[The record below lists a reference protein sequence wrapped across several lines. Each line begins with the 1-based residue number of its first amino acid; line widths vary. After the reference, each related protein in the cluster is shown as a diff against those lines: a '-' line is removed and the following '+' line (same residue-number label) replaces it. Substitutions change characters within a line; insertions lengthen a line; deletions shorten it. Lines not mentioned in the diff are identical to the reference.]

1 MSNQIKLMTG
11 SIFAVATLILIST
24 GSASAQDKGCMKT
37 ARSVQTQQ
45 QQNTSPSQSVQTQ
58 QPNSSPS
65 QFSQPGY
72 IRGTPFPLKERRK
85 RYNY

>member
-1 MSNQIKLMTG
+1 MSNQTKLMTG

-37 ARSVQTQQ
+37 ARSVQQTQQ

-65 QFSQPGY
+65 QFSRSGY
-72 IRGTPFPLKERRK
+72 IRGK
-85 RYNY
+85 

>member
-1 MSNQIKLMTG
+1 MSSQIKLVIG

-24 GSASAQDKGCMKT
+24 GAASAQEKGCMKT

-45 QQNTSPSQSVQTQ
+45 QNSLPSQSGQTQ

-65 QFSQPGY
+65 QFSRSGY
-72 IRGTPFPLKERRK
+72 IRGK
-85 RYNY
+85 